1 MNVLLIVGEDLKAP
15 SSLVGLLTTSLQPV
29 EIDEVLDGEDL
40 EELTKYIDSL
50 NAEHVY
56 VLFGTSSEEYQS
68 LKAIKE
74 STIKVDAF
82 FSCF

>member
-15 SSLVGLLTTSLQPV
+15 SSLVGLLTTSFQPV

-82 FSCF
+82 FSWF

>member
-15 SSLVGLLTTSLQPV
+15 GALTALLTTSFQPV
-29 EIDEVLDGEDL
+29 EIDEVLDDEDL

-56 VLFGTSSEEYQS
+56 VLFGDSSREYQS

-82 FSCF
+82 FTCF

>member
-15 SSLVGLLTTSLQPV
+15 SSLVGLLTTSFQSV